1 MDPSQLQLLAQWVM
15 LWKKEKK
22 VSKSGYNN
30 EILLLV
36 NQQSP
41 NKEGK

>member
-1 MDPSQLQLLAQWVM
+1 MGNVM
-15 LWKKEKK
+15 KKRKEKK